1 MLRIVNK
8 MHHAI
13 DLMQYFAIR
22 DWKFRSNN
30 FIQMMADLNDSDSK
44 TFNCDIRGIGDEE
57 VAIANVWLGCR
68 RYILKE
74 PDDNVTLARKKYS
87 A

>member
-1 MLRIVNK
+1 

-13 DLMQYFAIR
+13 DLMQYFALK
-22 DWKFRSNN
+22 DWKFHSPNYA
-30 FIQMMADLNDSDSK
+30 QLMSDLSASDK
-44 TFNCDIRGIGDEE
+44 VEYNCDIRSVTNEE
-57 VAIANVWLGCR
+57 RAIRNVWLGCR

-74 PDDNVTLARKKYS
+74 PDSNITLAKKKYT

>member
-13 DLMQYFAIR
+13 DLMQYFALK
-22 DWKFRSNN
+22 DWTFHSPNYA
-30 FIQMMADLNDSDSK
+30 QLMSDLSQWDSLEY
-44 TFNCDIRGIGDEE
+44 NCDIRSVKNEE
-57 VAIANVWLGCR
+57 QAIANVWLGCR

-74 PDDNVTLARKKYS
+74 PDSNVYLARKKYT